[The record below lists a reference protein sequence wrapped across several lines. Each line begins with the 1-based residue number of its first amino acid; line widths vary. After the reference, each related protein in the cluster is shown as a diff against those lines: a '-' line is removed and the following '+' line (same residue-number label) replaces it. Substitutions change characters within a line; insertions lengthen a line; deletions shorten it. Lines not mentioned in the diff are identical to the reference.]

1 MSPQM
6 EHSYH
11 SGRMDA
17 ALFWFGQAEASGRRV
32 FSARP
37 DAGHSTITARPSG
50 APWRPISIPPWL
62 IDTFEPV
69 LLGLT
74 GFYWVLL
81 GFTGFQSSYTGFQ
94 SSYTGFYRVL
104 LGFTGFYWVLLGF
117 NLVILGF
124 TGFYWVLLGFTGFYW
139 VLMGFTGF
147 YWVLLG
153 FTGFY

>member
-50 APWRPISIPPWL
+50 APSRPISIPPWL

-81 GFTGFQSSYTGFQ
+81 GFTGFQSSYTGF
-94 SSYTGFYRVL
+94 
-104 LGFTGFYWVLLGF
+104 
-117 NLVILGF
+117 
-124 TGFYWVLLGFTGFYW
+124 YWVLLGFTRFYW

-153 FTGFY
+153 FTGFYWV